1 MKADA
6 DKPRNGEQELAL
18 DESGLEGARHD
29 LKDGAMTP
37 ACGGAWRDDV
47 VALFRS
53 RRNLT

>member
-29 LKDGAMTP
+29 LKDGAMMP
-37 ACGGAWRDDV
+37 ACGGRGVTMW
-47 VALFRS
+47 S
-53 RRNLT
+53 RCSAPGGT